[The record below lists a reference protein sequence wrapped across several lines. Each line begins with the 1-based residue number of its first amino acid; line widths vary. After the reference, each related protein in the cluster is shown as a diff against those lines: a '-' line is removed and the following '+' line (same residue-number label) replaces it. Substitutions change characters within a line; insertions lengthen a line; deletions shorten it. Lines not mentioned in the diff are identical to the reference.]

1 MFRESFCSCRSL
13 SSKVMPGTLRLLANV
28 PATILPKKKT
38 TGQTTSKEEGRSP
51 PSLPP
56 RHPHVSPYWVPASPT
71 SVRHRCWILFQWVKI
86 NFASRYHI
94 PTARL
99 SSSPYFPLEDSF
111 SSTTIETFPSTSSY
125 DTVASEFAEETD
137 DVIPVVHVHTEVSV
151 GPTPVT
157 SI

>member
-1 MFRESFCSCRSL
+1 MARGSFWTRRSL
-13 SSKVMPGTLRLLANV
+13 SSKVILRAIRLLENF
-28 PATILPKKKT
+28 PAKILPKKKT

-71 SVRHRCWILFQWVKI
+71 SVRHRCWILFQWVKT

-99 SSSPYFPLEDSF
+99 PSSPYLPLEDSF

-151 GPTPVT
+151 GPAPVT

>member
-1 MFRESFCSCRSL
+1 M
-13 SSKVMPGTLRLLANV
+13 
-28 PATILPKKKT
+28 
-38 TGQTTSKEEGRSP
+38 QT
-51 PSLPP
+51 
-56 RHPHVSPYWVPASPT
+56 
-71 SVRHRCWILFQWVKI
+71 

-99 SSSPYFPLEDSF
+99 SSSPYLPLEDSF
-111 SSTTIETFPSTSSY
+111 SSTTVDTIPSSSSY

-151 GPTPVT
+151 GPALVT